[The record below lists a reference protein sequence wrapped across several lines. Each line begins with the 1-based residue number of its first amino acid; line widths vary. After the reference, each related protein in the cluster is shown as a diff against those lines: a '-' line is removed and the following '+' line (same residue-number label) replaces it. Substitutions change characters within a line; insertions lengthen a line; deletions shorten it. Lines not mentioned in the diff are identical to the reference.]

1 MYKKY
6 KINTSQQQHYP
17 VSYISRQNNEVI
29 NIVSGIIVAVLPMA
43 KPLPIVI
50 FGLKTKLTSV
60 RHVYVTGQNL

>member
-1 MYKKY
+1 MYKKLQ
-6 KINTSQQQHYP
+6 NTSQQQHYP

-29 NIVSGIIVAVLPMA
+29 NIVSVIIVPVLSMA
-43 KPLPIVI
+43 KSLPIVI